1 VKVFALSAMLLLA
14 VSPAFAQRTGTRLD
28 RNRDAVSS
36 VSKLDATSAIR
47 AQHQFG
53 LCIARRERIG
63 MVKALELPMASAEQ
77 SKAITQRIDLN
88 DGCLGSSD
96 EFDTLVTKGPML
108 SGAIAEW
115 FVRTDYKT
123 TDLKPLSG
131 MNDEALMKT
140 PYAPRN
146 LMEDLGL
153 CILRRDP
160 AATRALFETKPVSEE
175 EKAAF
180 ALVQPNVGPCLLKG
194 ETMKLNIPNLR
205 AVLAYAT
212 YRAASKLGKAS

>member
-1 VKVFALSAMLLLA
+1 MRFFLLA
-14 VSPAFAQRTGTRLD
+14 LVATLGLTPAVAQKTGTRLD
-28 RNRDAVSS
+28 RNRGAVESIS
-36 VSKLDATSAIR
+36 NLDPSSAIR

-63 MVKALELPMASAEQ
+63 MIKALELPMASAEQ
-77 SKAITQRIDLN
+77 SKAITQRIQLD

-96 EFDTLVTKGPML
+96 EFDTLVTKGPLL
-108 SGAIAEW
+108 SGTIAEF
-115 FVRTDYKT
+115 FVRTDFKT
-123 TDLKPLSG
+123 TDFSALIGLS
-131 MNDEALMKT
+131 DDALMKT

-160 AATRALFETKPVSEE
+160 VVARALFETKPVSPE

-180 ALVQPNVGPCLLKG
+180 ALVQPHVGPCLLKG

-212 YRAASKLGKAS
+212 YRAASRMGKVS